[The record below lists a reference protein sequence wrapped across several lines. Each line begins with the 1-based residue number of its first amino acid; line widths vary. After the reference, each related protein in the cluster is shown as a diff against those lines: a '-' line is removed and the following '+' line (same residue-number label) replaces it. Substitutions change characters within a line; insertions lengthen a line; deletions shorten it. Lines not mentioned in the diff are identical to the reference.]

1 MIIQKYE
8 IPCRKEAIKC
18 TECGQKF
25 TNLKNLKRHKKTF
38 HKKIKTDE
46 TENLEGNCEKCEM
59 LSKGESTEN
68 LRHTQNCE
76 KRDKKRKKCEKL
88 LKGENNDE
96 LRLSQNCTKKGKKDK
111 HCDECGQEFQ
121 GSYNLKRHKGR

>member
-1 MIIQKYE
+1 M
-8 IPCRKEAIKC
+8 
-18 TECGQKF
+18 
-25 TNLKNLKRHKKTF
+25 
-38 HKKIKTDE
+38 
-46 TENLEGNCEKCEM
+46 
-59 LSKGESTEN
+59 
-68 LRHTQNCE
+68 RHTQNCE

-88 LKGENNDE
+88 LKSESENNDE